1 MENDEKLK
9 ALTNEPVTEV
19 FGGEEYT
26 LKRPTIKDYKKI
38 RAFMKDHNVTT
49 GRLGDDDAI
58 DFGTFFIA
66 SLLINPK
73 YTQEELEDKILIT
86 DLPKLSDVMDKLG
99 FTKPQI
105 KQEEKQPEEA
115 KVNVIPV
122 GEGSTQQS

>member
-38 RAFMKDHNVTT
+38 RAFMKEHNVST
-49 GRLGDDDAI
+49 GKLADDDAI

-99 FTKPQI
+99 FTKPQTVQ
-105 KQEEKQPEEA
+105 KEEKQPEEVVEA
-115 KVNVIPV
+115 ETLT
-122 GEGSTQQS
+122 GADSTQQ